1 MTPIRGKKSNSH
13 HDELPQIQAA
23 MLQEVN
29 TALEHLRREA
39 YVWLVDRKGGV
50 LMEIDICCFHP
61 NKEAVCFVATSR
73 KQITKML

>member
-1 MTPIRGKKSNSH
+1 MTPIREKNNSH

-39 YVWLVDRKGGV
+39 FIRLVGQPEGRRIDGNRHLCVAFIPTKKQYVL
-50 LMEIDICCFHP
+50 
-61 NKEAVCFVATSR
+61 
-73 KQITKML
+73 

>member
-1 MTPIRGKKSNSH
+1 
-13 HDELPQIQAA
+13 

-50 LMEIDICCFHP
+50 LMEIDI
-61 NKEAVCFVATSR
+61 NVLLSSQQRSSTVCVVATNR